1 MTNEQVTEYSNLI
14 YSITKY
20 FPNYKNKDDLYQ
32 AGCMGLLM
40 AYNNFNKSEG
50 VKFSSYA
57 YTYILGEMKRLVRED
72 KGIKIS
78 RNITKLYLK
87 LEKAKILL
95 SQKLMREPTTAE
107 LARYLELEEY
117 VVQEAINSINSLQ
130 SLDEPIKKDEK
141 DMSLYEIYG
150 EEQDMDTQI
159 ILKDSLDNLNKEE
172 LKLLRLRYIDGMSQT
187 TIAKNLNMSQV
198 QVSRYETKIKT
209 KLKQELM

>member
-1 MTNEQVTEYSNLI
+1 
-14 YSITKY
+14 
-20 FPNYKNKDDLYQ
+20 
-32 AGCMGLLM
+32 M

-117 VVQEAINSINSLQ
+117 VVHEAINSINRLQ

-159 ILKDSLDNLNKEE
+159 MLKDSLDNLNKEE
-172 LKLLRLRYIDGMSQT
+172 LKLLRLRYIEGMSQT

>member
-1 MTNEQVTEYSNLI
+1 MTNEQVSKYSNLI
-14 YSITKY
+14 YSIAKF

-40 AYNNFNKSEG
+40 AYNNFDENEG

-57 YTYILGEMKRLVRED
+57 YMYILGEMKRLVRED

-95 SQKLMREPTTAE
+95 SQKLMREPTTSE

-117 VVQEAINSINSLQ
+117 VVYEAINSINSLQ

-159 ILKDSLDNLNKEE
+159 MLKDSLDNLNKEE

-187 TIAKNLNMSQV
+187 NIAKNLNMSQV